1 MSYRRSS
8 YAYTRNGLR
17 PIPGAPHS
25 CEHCAVDRQPGESAM
40 FEPTTMIG
48 ADGFVLPQ
56 ITTPAEDLPR
66 PKRRP
71 HGRLQRMCELY
82 GACDSMRGL
91 FDTIER
97 VASVNATVVVL
108 GESGSGK
115 ELVANAIHQLSER
128 RVRPFVAV
136 NCGALPETLIESE
149 LFGHE
154 RGSFTGAARTHR
166 GCFERAN
173 GGTPFLD
180 EITEMPVDMQVR
192 LLRVLESGRFSRIG
206 GDAEIAADVRVIA
219 ASNRDLRAA
228 VASGKLREDLMYRLC
243 VIPVSVP
250 PLRERG
256 DDALLLAEMFLER
269 LNDDHGTAKT
279 FTVDARQSIAA
290 YRWPGNVRELKNVVH
305 RAYVLSDAEVDVDTG
320 SEFIAP
326 IATAASTPRADV
338 SSGNEIRIRVGTSL
352 DNAERALIMA
362 TLRALDG
369 SKSKAAH
376 VLGISLKTLYNRLH
390 AYGAGTTLDA
400 LPGEAAETPNEVRLA
415 A

>member
-1 MSYRRSS
+1 
-8 YAYTRNGLR
+8 
-17 PIPGAPHS
+17 
-25 CEHCAVDRQPGESAM
+25 M
-40 FEPTTMIG
+40 FEPSTAFSAENQSLPPG
-48 ADGFVLPQ
+48 AAPGSDV
-56 ITTPAEDLPR
+56 PR
-66 PKRRP
+66 PKRRV
-71 HGRLQRMCELY
+71 HGRLQRLCELY
-82 GACDSMRGL
+82 GACDAMRCL
-91 FDTIER
+91 FDTLDR
-97 VASVNATVVVL
+97 VAGASATVIIL

-128 RVRPFVAV
+128 RARPFIAV

-173 GGTPFLD
+173 GGTLFLD

-206 GDAEIAADVRVIA
+206 GDAEIGTDVRVIA

-256 DDALLLAEMFLER
+256 DDAILLAEMFLER
-269 LNDDHGTAKT
+269 LNDEHGTGKAL
-279 FTVDARQSIAA
+279 TVEARQAIAT
-290 YRWPGNVRELKNVVH
+290 YRWPGNVRELKNVIH
-305 RAYVLSDAEVDVDTG
+305 RAYVLSDMEVDVDTG

-326 IATAASTPRADV
+326 IAATASPPRADV
-338 SSGNEIRIRVGTSL
+338 ASGNEIRIRVGTSL

-390 AYGAGTTLDA
+390 AYGAGACATLDA
-400 LPGEAAETPNEVRLA
+400 VPDDPAEGRTDVRLA

>member
-1 MSYRRSS
+1 MFESTPSFS
-8 YAYTRNGLR
+8 AGSHLL
-17 PIPGAPHS
+17 PQGAMPGAD
-25 CEHCAVDRQPGESAM
+25 A
-40 FEPTTMIG
+40 
-48 ADGFVLPQ
+48 
-56 ITTPAEDLPR
+56 PR
-66 PKRRP
+66 PKRRV
-71 HGRLQRMCELY
+71 HGRLQRLCDLY
-82 GACDSMRGL
+82 AECDSMRVL
-91 FDTIER
+91 FDTLER
-97 VASVNATVVVL
+97 VAGANATVIIL

-128 RVRPFVAV
+128 RQRPFIAV

-173 GGTPFLD
+173 GGTLFLD

-192 LLRVLESGRFSRIG
+192 LLRVLESGRFSRVG

-243 VIPVSVP
+243 VIPVSIP

-256 DDALLLAEMFLER
+256 DDTLLLADMFLEQ
-269 LNDDHGTAKT
+269 LNDEHNTSKQFTAE
-279 FTVDARQSIAA
+279 ARQAIAA

-305 RAYVLSDAEVDVDTG
+305 RAHVLSDTEVDVDTG
-320 SEFIAP
+320 AEFVAP
-326 IATAASTPRADV
+326 LAASAAQPRPDATA
-338 SSGNEIRIRVGTSL
+338 GNEIRIRVGTSL

-362 TLRALDG
+362 TLRSLDG

-390 AYGAGTTLDA
+390 AYGAAATLDA
-400 LPGEAAETPNEVRLA
+400 LSAEGSDAHTEVRLA

>member
-1 MSYRRSS
+1 
-8 YAYTRNGLR
+8 
-17 PIPGAPHS
+17 
-25 CEHCAVDRQPGESAM
+25 M
-40 FEPTTMIG
+40 FEPTTNNG
-48 ADGFVLPQ
+48 ADSFALLQTGAPVTELV
-56 ITTPAEDLPR
+56 R
-66 PKRRP
+66 PKRRT

-82 GACDSMRGL
+82 GSCDSMRAL

-128 RVRPFVAV
+128 RNRPFVAV

-166 GCFERAN
+166 GCFERAS
-173 GGTPFLD
+173 GGTLFLD

-192 LLRVLESGRFSRIG
+192 LLRALESGRFSRIG
-206 GDAEIAADVRVIA
+206 GDQEVAVDVRVIA
-219 ASNRDLRAA
+219 ASNRDLRSA

-243 VIPVSVP
+243 VIPVTVP

-256 DDALLLAEMFLER
+256 GDALLLADMFLEQLNEENATSKSFASEARER
-269 LNDDHGTAKT
+269 L
-279 FTVDARQSIAA
+279 AA
-290 YRWPGNVRELKNVVH
+290 HPWPGNVRELKNVVH
-305 RAYVLSDAEVDVDTG
+305 RAYVLSDDEVNVDLEG
-320 SEFIAP
+320 EFAVAP
-326 IATAASTPRADV
+326 DRGTSHSFETP
-338 SSGNEIRIRVGTSL
+338 SSNEVVIRVGTSL
-352 DNAERALIMA
+352 DLAERALIMA
-362 TLRALDG
+362 TLRAVEG
-369 SKSKAAH
+369 SKSKAAQ

-390 AYGAGTTLDA
+390 AYGAARALNAVADA
-400 LPGEAAETPNEVRLA
+400 EGEARLA